1 MPQEE
6 DFHRSE
12 IPLDKK
18 REMDSEARISKNAK
32 MKRKLKRN

>member
-12 IPLDKK
+12 IPFDKK
-18 REMDSEARISKNAK
+18 REMDNEVRISKNVK
-32 MKRKLKRN
+32 MKRKLKRI

>member
-18 REMDSEARISKNAK
+18 REMDNEARISKNAK
-32 MKRKLKRN
+32 MKIKLKRN